1 MKPMEEK
8 PKTAS
13 EAQPKPRVAAPSQD
27 RWTALV
33 LLPCTLSV
41 DLAVSE
47 VTVGDLLDLE
57 VGSIINSHHPESS
70 PLPVWVN
77 GVTVGRAEFDVVGK
91 HIAVRITE
99 IS

>member
-1 MKPMEEK
+1 MEEK
-8 PKTAS
+8 LKLAS
-13 EAQPKPRVAAPSQD
+13 EAQPKPALAVAAQD
-27 RWTALV
+27 RWASLL

-41 DLAVSE
+41 ELAVSE
-47 VTVGDLLDLE
+47 VTVAELLSLK
-57 VGSIINSHHPESS
+57 VGSIIDSRHAESS

-77 GVTVGRAEFDVVGK
+77 GVAVGRADFDTVGK

>member
-1 MKPMEEK
+1 MEQRPK
-8 PKTAS
+8 PKPASS
-13 EAQPKPRVAAPSQD
+13 EAQPKPSLIAPAQG
-27 RWTALV
+27 RWASLL

-47 VTVGDLLDLE
+47 VTVADLLGLE
-57 VGSIINSHHPESS
+57 VGSIINSRHPENS

-77 GVTVGRAEFDVVGK
+77 GVTVGWAEFDAVGK
-91 HIAVRITE
+91 HMAVRITE

>member
-1 MKPMEEK
+1 MEER
-8 PKTAS
+8 PKAAS
-13 EAQPKPRVAAPSQD
+13 EAQPKPALAAPAQD
-27 RWTALV
+27 RWASLL

-47 VTVGDLLDLE
+47 VTVADLLDLE
-57 VGSIINSHHPESS
+57 VGSIINSRHPENS

-77 GVTVGRAEFDVVGK
+77 GVTVGWAEFDAVGT
-91 HIAVRITE
+91 HIAARITE